1 MRVLITRPR
10 EDAEALATALRAEGV
25 ESVIAPLLAIR
36 AAAGVALD
44 LAGVQAVLFTSANG
58 VRAFA
63 RRTEARDL
71 PVFAVG
77 DATARAARAAG
88 FARVESASG
97 AVDDL
102 AALVRA
108 RLDPEQGALLHG
120 AGADVAGDL
129 AGALAA
135 AGFDVR
141 RVVLYRAAKA
151 RRLPEAAARALAEG
165 ALDAVLFFSPR
176 TAATFVS
183 LARQAGVAPA
193 LVRLDALCL
202 SEAVAAAARSVA
214 WRAVAVAARPDQP
227 ALLQL
232 VSHAAAARRG

>member
-10 EDAEALATALRAEGV
+10 EDAEALAATLRAQSIEA
-25 ESVIAPLLAIR
+25 VIAPLLAIN
-36 AAAGVALD
+36 AVADAALD
-44 LAGVQAVLFTSANG
+44 LAGVQALLFTSANG

-63 RRTEARDL
+63 RRTRARAL

-108 RLDPEQGALLHG
+108 RLDPKRGALLHG

-129 AGALAA
+129 AGALAT

-141 RVVLYRAAKA
+141 RIVLYRAAKA
-151 RRLPEAAARALAEG
+151 RRLPAAAARALAEG

-176 TAATFVS
+176 SAATFVS
-183 LARQAGVAPA
+183 LARQAGVEPA

-202 SEAVAAAARSVA
+202 SEAAAAAVREVA
-214 WRAVAVAARPDQP
+214 WRTVAVAARPDQP

-232 VSHAAAARRG
+232 VRDAAAARRG

>member
-10 EDAEALATALRAEGV
+10 DDAEPLAEALRAQGV
-25 ESVIAPLLAIR
+25 DTLIAPLLAIR
-36 AAAGVALD
+36 PIADATLD
-44 LAGVQAVLFTSANG
+44 LAGVQALLSTSANG

-63 RRTEARDL
+63 RMSAARDL

-77 DATARAARAAG
+77 DATAEAARAAG

-102 AALVRA
+102 ASLVRTRLEPA
-108 RLDPEQGALLHG
+108 RGALLHA

-129 AGALAA
+129 AAALAG

-141 RVVLYRAAKA
+141 RVALYRAVKA
-151 RRLPEAAARALAEG
+151 RRLPAAAARALAEG

-176 TAATFVS
+176 SAATFVS
-183 LARQAGVAPA
+183 LARKAGVEPA
-193 LVRLDALCL
+193 LARLDALCL
-202 SEAVAAAARSVA
+202 SEAVAQVVRETA
-214 WRAVAVAARPDQP
+214 WRSVAVAARPDQP